1 MNQIRLQEPALN
13 KKILWIALLVPS
25 LALAQ
30 EGSSSRKQDAES
42 SRKQQADSSRKK
54 YEGEKNGPF
63 GECETEWKRLR
74 GGLHYR
80 VITCLGKEQKPER
93 DLHVVRVDPEQWTV
107 NVYLSQDA
115 SAREVV
121 NDKNAVFAINANF
134 FDTERRPLGLVVR
147 NNEQVRGLRPTSWQ
161 AIFLMREDGSAEIIR
176 VDDWKKYRDDAFMAV
191 QAGPRLLVDGERTAV
206 KNTYA
211 AARSGVCLRDD
222 DIIFFATPSDRKF
235 HLTEIAR
242 IAQRKE
248 EDGGLACDDAMLFD
262 GGHSTQLYLKTGD
275 KPVSIKGDPA
285 PVFVYVREREEKKDS
300 RGDSTAARRAN

>member
-1 MNQIRLQEPALN
+1 MASAQPSGRHGGTCVAIADHDQIRLQEPALI

-30 EGSSSRKQDAES
+30 EG
-42 SRKQQADSSRKK
+42 DSSPRK

-80 VITCLGKEQKPER
+80 VITCLGKEQEPER
-93 DLHVVRVDPEQWTV
+93 DLHAVRVDPEQWSV

-121 NDKNAVFAINANF
+121 NEKNAVFAINANF

-161 AIFLMREDGSAEIIR
+161 AIFLMREDGSAEIVR
-176 VDDWKKYRDDAFMAV
+176 VDDWKKYRD
-191 QAGPRLLVDGERTAV
+191 
-206 KNTYA
+206 
-211 AARSGVCLRDD
+211 
-222 DIIFFATPSDRKF
+222 
-235 HLTEIAR
+235 
-242 IAQRKE
+242 
-248 EDGGLACDDAMLFD
+248 
-262 GGHSTQLYLKTGD
+262 
-275 KPVSIKGDPA
+275 
-285 PVFVYVREREEKKDS
+285 
-300 RGDSTAARRAN
+300 